1 MHSPLDLKGLTGF
14 LILYTM
20 KILFT
25 ADVHVKLGQ
34 KNVPVDWARNRFKM
48 FCEQFA
54 EMQADADLVIVGGD
68 VFDRLPTMDE
78 VELYFDFVESFT
90 KPTLIYPGNHEMLKK
105 DTTFLSN
112 LKKSTNRLN
121 SLVTVIDDYYSDGV
135 VDIIPYNKLK
145 DYEKNGYNFTGRILC
160 THVRGEI
167 PPHVKPEVDLDIFNS
182 WNTVLAGDL
191 HSYENSQRNI
201 LYPGSP
207 YTTSFHRSRVD
218 TGAIILDADT
228 LSHEWR
234 KFALPQLLKKTIGAE
249 EASTATGTAFDH
261 TIYEVQGDMQ
271 ELGELQDSELIA
283 SKVLKRDTDS
293 ALMLEPEMSLD
304 AEVKEYLTYI
314 LELPEPT
321 VDKVLQ
327 EMQNHAEKLN

>member
-1 MHSPLDLKGLTGF
+1 
-14 LILYTM
+14 M

-25 ADVHVKLGQ
+25 ADVHIKLGQ
-34 KNVPVDWARNRFKM
+34 KNVPVEWARNRFQM
-48 FCEQFA
+48 FVEQFA
-54 EMQADADLVIVGGD
+54 EMQADADLVIIGGD
-68 VFDRLPTMDE
+68 IFDRLPTMDE

-90 KPTLIYPGNHEMLKK
+90 KPTIIYPGNHEMLKK
-105 DTTFLSN
+105 DTTFLSY
-112 LKKSTNRLN
+112 LKKSTHRLN
-121 SLVTVIDDYYSDGV
+121 PLVSLVDDYYENCGFG

-145 DYEKNGYNFTGRILC
+145 DYEKYGREFNGRILC

-167 PPHVKPEVDLDIFNS
+167 PPHVKPEVDLDIFNR
-182 WNTVLAGDL
+182 WDIVLAGDL

-207 YTTSFHRSRVD
+207 YTTSFHRSPVD
-218 TGAIILDADT
+218 TGAILLDADT

-234 KFALPQLLKKTIGAE
+234 KFKLPQLLKRTVSAQ
-249 EASTATGTAFDH
+249 EASTATATSFDH

-271 ELGELQDSELIA
+271 ELGELEDSELIA

-293 ALMLEPEMSLD
+293 ALMLDPEMSLD

-321 VDKVLQ
+321 IDKVLQ
-327 EMQNHAEKLN
+327 EMQNHADKLN

>member
-1 MHSPLDLKGLTGF
+1 
-14 LILYTM
+14 M

-25 ADVHVKLGQ
+25 ADVHIKLGQ
-34 KNVPVDWARNRFKM
+34 KNVPLDWAKNRFKM
-48 FCEQFA
+48 FVEQFG
-54 EMQADADLVIVGGD
+54 EMQASADLVIIGGD

-105 DTTFLSN
+105 DTTFLTH
-112 LKKSTNRLN
+112 LKKSTHRLN
-121 SLVTVIDDYYSDGV
+121 PLVSVVDDYYENVGFG

-145 DYEKNGYNFTGRILC
+145 DFEKHGCALKNRILC
-160 THVRGEI
+160 THARGEI
-167 PPHVKPEVDLDIFNS
+167 PPHVKPELDLALFDR
-182 WNTVLAGDL
+182 WDVVLAGDL

-218 TGAIILDADT
+218 TGAILLDADSLEHT
-228 LSHEWR
+228 WI
-234 KFALPQLLKKTIGAE
+234 KFNLPQLIKRTITADE
-249 EASTATGTAFDH
+249 TPVSTDFDH
-261 TIYEVQGDMQ
+261 TVYEVQGDMQ
-271 ELGELQDSELIA
+271 ELGELADSELIA
-283 SKVLKRDTDS
+283 SKVIKRDSDS

-304 AEVKEYLTYI
+304 AEVREYLTYI

-321 VDKVLQ
+321 VDKVLK
-327 EMQNHAEKLN
+327 EMQNHAEKLT

>member
-1 MHSPLDLKGLTGF
+1 
-14 LILYTM
+14 M

-25 ADVHVKLGQ
+25 ADVHIKLGQ
-34 KNVPVDWARNRFKM
+34 KNVPVAWAKNRFKM
-48 FCEQFA
+48 FVEQFA
-54 EMQADADLVIVGGD
+54 EMQESADLVIIGGD

-105 DTTFLSN
+105 DTTFLTN
-112 LKKSTNRLN
+112 LKRSTHRLN
-121 SLVTVIDDYYSDGV
+121 PLVSVVDDYYQNSGFDI
-135 VDIIPYNKLK
+135 DIIPYNKLK
-145 DYEKNGYNFTGRILC
+145 DYEKNGRAFVGRILC

-167 PPHVKPEVDLDIFNS
+167 PPHVKPEVDLDIFAS
-182 WNTVLAGDL
+182 WQVVLAGDL

-218 TGAIILDADT
+218 TGAILLDASS
-228 LSHEWR
+228 LEHQWL
-234 KFALPQLLKKTIGAE
+234 KFNLPQLIKRTIAADE
-249 EASTATGTAFDH
+249 TPVPTDFDH
-261 TIYEVQGDMQ
+261 TMYEVQGDMQ
-271 ELGELQDSELIA
+271 ELGELADSELIS

-293 ALMLEPEMSLD
+293 ALILDPEMSLD
-304 AEVKEYLTYI
+304 AEVREYLTYI

-321 VDKVLQ
+321 IDKVLK
-327 EMQNHAEKLN
+327 EMQNHAEKLT

>member
-1 MHSPLDLKGLTGF
+1 
-14 LILYTM
+14 
-20 KILFT
+20 
-25 ADVHVKLGQ
+25 
-34 KNVPVDWARNRFKM
+34 
-48 FCEQFA
+48 
-54 EMQADADLVIVGGD
+54 MQHEADLVIVGGD

-78 VELYFDFVESFT
+78 VELYFDFVESFH

-105 DTTFLSN
+105 DSTFLTN
-112 LKKSTNRLN
+112 LKKSTHRLN
-121 SLVTVIDDYYSDGV
+121 PLVNIVDEYYSDDV

-145 DYEKNGYNFTGRILC
+145 DYEKHGYNFSNRILC

-167 PPHVKPEVDLDIFNS
+167 PPHVKPEVDLDLFKR
-182 WNTVLAGDL
+182 WDLVLAGDL

-218 TGAIILDADT
+218 TGAIILDVNS

-234 KFALPQLLKKTIGAE
+234 KFNLPQLIKKTITAE
-249 EASTATGTAFDH
+249 EASTSANATDFDH

-283 SKVLKRDTDS
+283 TKVLKRDTDS
-293 ALMLEPEMSLD
+293 ALMLDAEMSLD
-304 AEVKEYLTYI
+304 QEVREYVTYI

-321 VDKVLQ
+321 VDKVLK
-327 EMQNHAEKLN
+327 EMQNHAEKFT

>member
-1 MHSPLDLKGLTGF
+1 
-14 LILYTM
+14 M

-25 ADVHVKLGQ
+25 ADVHIKLGQ
-34 KNVPVDWARNRFKM
+34 KNVPVDWSKNRFRM
-48 FCEQFA
+48 FCEQFS
-54 EMQADADLVIVGGD
+54 EMQTKADLVIIGGD

-121 SLVTVIDDYYSDGV
+121 PLVSVIDDYHENIGFG

-145 DYEKNGYNFTGRILC
+145 DYEKHGREFGGRILC

-167 PPHVKPEVDLDIFNS
+167 PPHVKPEVDLEIFNR
-182 WNTVLAGDL
+182 WGVVLAGDL

-218 TGAIILDADT
+218 TGAILLDADSLEHT
-228 LSHEWR
+228 WL
-234 KFALPQLLKKTIGAE
+234 KFNLPQLIKRTITVDE
-249 EASTATGTAFDH
+249 TPVPTDFDH

-271 ELGELQDSELIA
+271 ELGDLADSELIA
-283 SKVLKRDTDS
+283 SKVIRRDTDS
-293 ALMLEPEMSLD
+293 ALS
-304 AEVKEYLTYI
+304 
-314 LELPEPT
+314 
-321 VDKVLQ
+321 
-327 EMQNHAEKLN
+327 